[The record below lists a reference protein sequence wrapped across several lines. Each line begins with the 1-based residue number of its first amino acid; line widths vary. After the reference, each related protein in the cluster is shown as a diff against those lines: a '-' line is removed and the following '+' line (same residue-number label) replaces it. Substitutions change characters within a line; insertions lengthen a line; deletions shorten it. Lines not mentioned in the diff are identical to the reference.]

1 MPRVST
7 AHSRR
12 RSAPQLSTARRLRV
26 VLRQTLFVSGIVF
39 FLLLVSAALW
49 FYNSGKPGKLLASWI
64 EHSKAPFSTLAGRMG
79 LTLQHIYL
87 EGMQH
92 TEREA
97 IIKALDIRLGQPILP
112 LSLPAIKERL
122 EKIDWVRY
130 AVVERQLPSTLHIR
144 IIERKPLAI
153 WQRNGKLFLID
164 EEGHSMEENDLK
176 PFSGLLVMVG
186 DDAPLYAESLLE
198 VIKEDPSLF
207 SHITAAIRIGERRWN
222 IRFANGLEIKLPE
235 QNLTTAW
242 RYVIKLDQQKK
253 LFLPTLKTIDLRI
266 ADKLYMNIAPEAAK
280 LVDKKEKEGLGIRD

>member
-1 MPRVST
+1 MSRVST

-12 RSAPQLSTARRLRV
+12 RSAPQLSTARRLRAIF
-26 VLRQTLFVSGIVF
+26 RQALFVSGIVF
-39 FLLLVSAALW
+39 FLVLVSAALW
-49 FYNSGKPGKLLASWI
+49 FYNSGKPGKLLASWA
-64 EHSKAPFSTLAGRMG
+64 EQSKAPFSAIAGRMG

-87 EGMQH
+87 EGMHH
-92 TEREA
+92 TERDS

-122 EKIDWVRY
+122 ENIDWVRH
-130 AVVERQLPSTLHIR
+130 ATVERQLPNTLHIR

-164 EEGHSMEENDLK
+164 EEGHSMEEDDLK
-176 PFSGLLVMVG
+176 PFSGLLIMVG

-222 IRFANGLEIKLPE
+222 IRFANGLEVKLPE
-235 QNLTTAW
+235 QNLTAAW

-266 ADKLYMNIAPEAAK
+266 ADKLYMNIAPDTAK
-280 LVDKKEKEGLGIRD
+280 LVDRKEKEGLGIRD